1 LALPP
6 LPCKANTFHDRS
18 SIILDLDSVAE
29 DDDDNDDDDDDDD
42 DDDAN
47 DEGGDD
53 GINEFVHSLCH
64 EDSDNDDDERK
75 NTFLLPA
82 EDANNK

>member
-18 SIILDLDSVAE
+18 SIILDVDSVAE
-29 DDDDNDDDDDDDD
+29 DDDDNDDEDD

-53 GINEFVHSLCH
+53 GINEFVQ
-64 EDSDNDDDERK
+64 